1 MKFNSVNSLYL
12 IINKITR
19 YIEESS
25 ENKYFTLIPTDE
37 SEDTLKKY
45 GDLWTKIRNLIN
57 SKTNNSDDYHN
68 KYVKIKSDLDDD
80 LPLKKSL
87 ELQNTITVATA
98 VFHEEKKYYPQVF
111 PDECL
116 YKL

>member
-68 KYVKIKSDLDDD
+68 KYMKIKLNLDDD
-80 LPLKKSL
+80 LPLKESL
-87 ELQNTITVATA
+87 ELRTMIIVVRT
-98 VFHEEKKYYPQVF
+98 VFHEENKY
-111 PDECL
+111 C
-116 YKL
+116 